1 MKRSVAKLDRGLG
14 AAVSE
19 EPVSPEQARGL
30 LWFLSRLLPRIA
42 PYKSA
47 VALIGVTL
55 AVSVAYESLFPLS
68 LKFLIDDA
76 IVPHQGSR
84 LVLILGGLVILMAL
98 WAACGTAH
106 DRLFAWLSA
115 SVLNDLRREMYARL
129 QQLSMN
135 FYART
140 PAAEIVARF
149 STDLSAVENTVVLA
163 LPHALLSLGCTIS
176 ATLIMFWLDWRI
188 ALLAAVGIPL
198 CLVGPRLLGHRASD
212 AAYRMK
218 SLNAG
223 VAGMVQE
230 HIMAQPVVKAF
241 GLQPVLDAQFRQHL
255 GGLQRVS
262 VSANFLSYLLERTPQ
277 ITLMVF
283 NLAIIIIGGYLAF
296 EGRLS
301 VGSLVAFQTVFMS
314 LSQSVAGLAWAA
326 PQLVQASAGMQRME
340 ELLAEQPQVIDR
352 PDAVTAPSAKGELTL
367 QDVSFGYGDGRNLD
381 EVSLAIPPGASVA
394 FVGPS
399 GSGKSTALNLILRFY
414 DPAAGKVTIDGIDLR
429 SIKQGALHALTGV
442 VFQETFLFNT
452 SIRENIRIVKPDATA
467 ADIERAAKLAE
478 IHDIIMAMPQQY
490 DTPVGERG
498 GRLSGG
504 QRQRIAI
511 ARALLRDPP
520 LLILDEATSALD
532 PASEDAINATLQRVA
547 RGRTVVSVTHRLA
560 SVVSM
565 DCIFVLDRGRLVER
579 GTHEELLASGGVY
592 RDLWE
597 RQNGLRLSANGD
609 MATVDEAWLRKVPIM
624 DLLDASMLQ
633 EVARSFV
640 TEHYPEHR
648 LVVQQG
654 DPADRFYIV
663 VRGKLEV
670 LLNAE
675 DGNPVRIR
683 VLQDGDHFGE
693 IALLRNVPRTATVR
707 ALTPCVLLSLQ
718 RGLFLRLLEHSP
730 ELRAKL
736 EVAAVGLAFGSAGSP
751 VGESSGFDHASTA
764 AAPGL

>member
-1 MKRSVAKLDRGLG
+1 M
-14 AAVSE
+14 SE
-19 EPVSPEQARGL
+19 EPISAARNNGL
-30 LWFLSRLLPRIA
+30 FWFLSRLLPRVA
-42 PYKSA
+42 PYKTA
-47 VALIGVTL
+47 AALVGLTL
-55 AVSVAYESLFPLS
+55 AVSVAYEALFPLS

-76 IVPHQGSR
+76 IVPHQRDR
-84 LVLILGGLVILMAL
+84 LVLILGGLVLFMAL
-98 WAACGTAH
+98 WAVCSTAH

-115 SVLNDLRREMYARL
+115 SVLNDLRKQMYARL

-135 FYART
+135 FYSRT
-140 PAAEIVARF
+140 PAADIVARF

-163 LPHALLSLGCTIS
+163 LPHALLSLGCTVV
-176 ATLIMFWLDWRI
+176 ATVIMFLLDWRI

-198 CLVGPRLLGHRASD
+198 CLVGPRLIGQRATD

-218 SLNAG
+218 SLHAE
-223 VAGMVQE
+223 VTGMVQE
-230 HIMAQPVVKAF
+230 HIIAQPVVKAF
-241 GLQPVLDAQFRQHL
+241 GLQSILGAHFSQRL
-255 GGLQRVS
+255 GGLLRVS
-262 VSANFLSYLLERTPQ
+262 VSANFLAYLLERTPQ

-283 NLAIIIIGGYLAF
+283 NLAIIIVGGYLAF
-296 EGRLS
+296 DGRLS

-326 PQLVQASAGMQRME
+326 PQLVQATAGMQRME
-340 ELLAEQPQVIDR
+340 ELLAEQPQVT
-352 PDAVTAPSAKGELTL
+352 DAVDAVSAQSARGELTL

-381 EVSLAIPPGASVA
+381 AVSLAIPAGASVA

-399 GSGKSTALNLILRFY
+399 GSGKSTALNLLLRFY
-414 DPAAGKVTIDGIDLR
+414 DPATGQVTIDGLDVRRITQA
-429 SIKQGALHALTGV
+429 SLHALTGV

-452 SIRENIRIVKPDATA
+452 SIRENIRIVKPDATD
-467 ADIERAAKLAE
+467 ADIERAARLAE
-478 IHDIIMAMPQQY
+478 IHDTIMAMPQRY

-547 RGRTVVSVTHRLA
+547 RGRTLVSVTHRLA

-565 DCIFVLDRGRLVER
+565 DCIFVLVRGRLVEH
-579 GTHEELLASGGVY
+579 GTHRELLALGGVY

-597 RQNGLRLSANGD
+597 RQNGLKLNADGD
-609 MATVDEAWLRKVPIM
+609 TATVEVARLRKVPIL
-624 DLLDASMLQ
+624 DLLDGPLLQ
-633 EVARSFV
+633 EVARTFA

-654 DPADRFYIV
+654 DPADRFYII

-670 LLNAE
+670 LLNTDSGDPA
-675 DGNPVRIR
+675 RIR
-683 VLQDGDHFGE
+683 VLQDGDHFGD

-707 ALTPCVLLSLQ
+707 TLTPCALLSLQ
-718 RGLFLRLLEHSP
+718 RGLFLRLLENSP
-730 ELRAKL
+730 GLRAKL
-736 EVAAVGLAFGSAGSP
+736 ESAAAGLEFGTVGANSNRSEPCPDAVPAL
-751 VGESSGFDHASTA
+751 A
-764 AAPGL
+764 AAPRV